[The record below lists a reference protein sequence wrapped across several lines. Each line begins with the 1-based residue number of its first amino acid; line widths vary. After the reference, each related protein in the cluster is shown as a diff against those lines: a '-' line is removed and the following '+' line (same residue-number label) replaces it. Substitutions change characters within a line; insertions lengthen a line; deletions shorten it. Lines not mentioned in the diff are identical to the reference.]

1 MAVGVPT
8 LNAAEDSIDLRFR
21 SFCKR
26 SDLSRGRQIKQ
37 GCPGVGHPY
46 GIKSVDGSAAYGL
59 GRHMAGRSGS
69 GTIGG
74 NKIKIFRLKG
84 SLFQKFLHQ
93 AGQAP
98 EIGGENDTYGAFRKI
113 ILLLMKAV
121 QNGYSFLIIRGGQ
134 PLGHIFAVARGR
146 KIQEHALYLR

>member
-26 SDLSRGRQIKQ
+26 SDLSGGRQIKQ
-37 GCPGVGHPY
+37 GCPGVGHLY

-74 NKIKIFRLKG
+74 NKIKIVRLKG

-98 EIGGENDTYGAFRKI
+98 ENRQLLRWERRVSKGCAGAGGRN
-113 ILLLMKAV
+113 L
-121 QNGYSFLIIRGGQ
+121 
-134 PLGHIFAVARGR
+134 
-146 KIQEHALYLR
+146 